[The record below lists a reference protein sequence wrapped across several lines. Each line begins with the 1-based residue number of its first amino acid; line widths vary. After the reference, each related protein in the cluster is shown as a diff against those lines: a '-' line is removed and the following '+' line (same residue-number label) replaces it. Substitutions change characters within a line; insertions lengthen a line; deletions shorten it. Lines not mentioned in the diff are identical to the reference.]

1 MKDLLTSFQLKRN
14 QEADEKLLSNDF
26 KQNSNDYLHRDQY
39 DFFKY
44 RFIDSVN
51 GRKLYYK
58 NFIINNPSLV
68 TQ

>member
-26 KQNSNDYLHRDQY
+26 KQNANDYLHRGQY
-39 DFFKY
+39 DFFTY

-51 GRKLYYK
+51 GRKNYYQ
-58 NFIINNPSLV
+58 NFTILN
-68 TQ
+68 